1 MTTITR
7 FTKEQLIARINKQID
22 INATIIERLGDDSAA
37 VSELAVKTATMDMK
51 ILDAAAASLTAPPV
65 YQAQYGNDWR
75 DVERAQYDDHAAHGS
90 PVRIVYAAPPASVS
104 VPVALNR
111 LRSIVADP
119 RALPRRKEWI
129 SGQQYSYVLLENVEA
144 MVDDACRAAMLQG
157 KAEQPQNAQQNIPGN
172 IPDGY
177 ALVPID
183 ATRAMIDAAARVEE
197 DGYDAMHKAM
207 IAAAPQQEV
216 K

>member
-90 PVRIVYAAPPASVS
+90 PVRIVYAAPPAPVS

-144 MVDDACRAAMLQG
+144 MVD
-157 KAEQPQNAQQNIPGN
+157 
-172 IPDGY
+172 
-177 ALVPID
+177 
-183 ATRAMIDAAARVEE
+183 
-197 DGYDAMHKAM
+197 
-207 IAAAPQQEV
+207 
-216 K
+216 